1 MNPEAQYRRYKPDY
15 TGIEL
20 RELPFCTLP
29 DHRGTQTVYKLDLI
43 TAPAPPAAPCPVVVF
58 LHGGGFIQPNDKRQ
72 AYISLF
78 ARELTAAGYAVIAPD
93 YPVFENEEHLA
104 AAGGESAGYS
114 AAARAVHEAH
124 QFIQQN
130 AGEFGL
136 DAENISLIGGS
147 AGGMTGFYAIAEYPD
162 DRYRAFINLWG
173 APDPVPELAGFPPV
187 YSVHG
192 DADPLVT
199 YARELPVQQALA
211 ELGISHE
218 LITLPGSGHT
228 PLGRMDE
235 FWPGALA
242 FLKKYT
248 MR

>member
-15 TGIEL
+15 TGMEL

-29 DHRGTQTVYKLDLI
+29 DHNGVQTVYKLDLI
-43 TAPAPPAAPCPVVVF
+43 TAPATSALSRPVVLF

-114 AAARAVHEAH
+114 AAARAVHEAYR
-124 QFIQQN
+124 FIQQN
-130 AGEFGL
+130 AVAFGL
-136 DAENISLIGGS
+136 DAGNISLIGGS

-162 DRYRAFINLWG
+162 DHYRAFINLWG

-192 DADPLVT
+192 DADPLVS
-199 YARELPVQQALA
+199 YERELPIRQALA
-211 ELGISHE
+211 EFGIPHALVS
-218 LITLPGSGHT
+218 LAGSGHT
-228 PLGRMDE
+228 PLNRMKE
-235 FWPGALA
+235 FWPGALT

-248 MR
+248 MC